1 MAQQRISI
9 SRATTVLEVLEA
21 IASLGFKG
29 ITPNN
34 GDIVEGRVVFGR
46 AQAFPTE
53 TPNGTKGVYRLSTN
67 IVHDMAG
74 FKTAFAAFKATPF
87 SDVIACQKAWYEL
100 ADKYI
105 CRANV
110 WDDNQDLNKLRL
122 GGEFLGRLSLET
134 FERTMP
140 NGAKVPATA
149 WTVNGIISAG
159 IKTANATAFTL
170 EDSAPAGTVVG
181 ATPGVPG
188 APVLAGGP
196 PPVGLNPNQTRMYQG
211 TAYTVASL
219 RSSGWTDADIEQNTT
234 L

>member
-110 WDDNQDLNKLRL
+110 WDDNADLNKLRL

-134 FERTMP
+134 FERTLA
-140 NGAKVPATA
+140 NGTKVPATA

-159 IKTANATAFTL
+159 IKAANAIAFTL
-170 EDSAPAGTVVG
+170 EDTAPVG
-181 ATPGVPG
+181 SVPATPS

>member
-1 MAQQRISI
+1 MTQQRISI
-9 SRATTVLEVLEA
+9 SRAQTVAEVMIA

-87 SDVIACQKAWYEL
+87 ADVVACQKAWYEL

-170 EDSAPAGTVVG
+170 EDSAPAGTVVPPVVG
-181 ATPGVPG
+181 AVP
-188 APVLAGGP
+188 PVPVPVPAG
-196 PPVGLNPNQTRMYQG
+196 PVGLNPNQTRMYQG